1 MHKNC
6 ARVLEIL
13 PKFKKTL
20 YFFVHILYNDNDE
33 LDCVAVHVYVL
44 VKKRGDTA
52 YNALVCSMS
61 ETYFPKGRVLKC
73 IRNFPEL
80 S

>member
-1 MHKNC
+1 MHKNQ
-6 ARVLEIL
+6 VYILEFI

-20 YFFVHILYNDNDE
+20 YFFVHIVYNKNDE
-33 LDCVAVHVYVL
+33 LGCLAVHVYLL
-44 VKKRGDTA
+44 VNERGDAVCIALA
-52 YNALVCSMS
+52 YSMS
-61 ETYFPKGRVLKC
+61 ETYFSKGRVLKC